1 MNQIDLT
8 GQVALVT
15 GAATGIGAGIA
26 RRLAAA
32 KATVILNHLD
42 TEDPPVELVLSLLAE
57 GGTAEARPADVTDAA
72 QVDRLFADVIAE
84 HNRLDILVNNA
95 GIVKDTLVGTMRDAD
110 WQRVLD
116 VSLGG
121 TFLCTRRALRAMMP
135 ARRGRIVSLSS
146 IQALRGGRGQAN
158 YAAAKAGVLAFTR
171 ATALEVADRGISVN
185 AVLPGFI
192 DTPMTAK
199 ITRRAGDRVTEHIPA
214 GRLGQP
220 EDVAGLVAFLCSDEA
235 GYITGQG
242 IVVDGGMS
250 IQ

>member
-1 MNQIDLT
+1 MNQIDLS
-8 GQVALVT
+8 GQVAIVT
-15 GAATGIGAGIA
+15 GAARGIGASIA

-32 KATVILNHLD
+32 QATVIVNHRPSS
-42 TEDPPVELVLSLLAE
+42 EPPTALVESIVAD
-57 GGTAEARPADVTDAA
+57 GGRAEARPADVTEVEQIDELFQDVLAA
-72 QVDRLFADVIAE
+72 HD
-84 HNRLDILVNNA
+84 RLDILVNNA
-95 GIVKDTLVGTMRDAD
+95 GIVKDTLVGTMRDPD

-135 ARRGRIVSLSS
+135 ARRGRIVNLSS

-171 ATALEVADRGISVN
+171 ATALEVADRGICVN

-192 DTPMTAK
+192 DTDMTARMK
-199 ITRRAGDRVTEHIPA
+199 RRVGDRVSELVPA
-214 GRLGQP
+214 GRLGKP

-235 GYITGQG
+235 EYITGQS